1 MGTMHC
7 DVAVVGGGLVGLS
20 LAFELA
26 GGGASVT
33 VIDAA
38 FPGRATDAGAGI
50 LSPDTSADADRD
62 SFEFG
67 LGAAAHYPTLLAQL
81 GAEGIDTGGTGYAG
95 CGLLSVGLRPH
106 EDAWFQPFAEL
117 VTARSADVVSEI
129 TTSTAETLF
138 PPLGSVQR
146 VLHCT
151 SAARVDGRGLAEAL
165 RQGAQA
171 RGVRM
176 VSGTVRG
183 VGGARTGDQG
193 STVRRVAVEG
203 ADDVRCGALAVAG
216 GAWSA
221 AMGEWLK
228 SPLPI
233 VPTKG
238 QIVHLGV
245 PGPTESWPIVQPL
258 MTHYLVPWPGGRVAC
273 GGTFEVE
280 AGFDARVTAAGLH
293 ELLRECLIV
302 APGLADAQYLQT
314 RVGLRPTSP
323 DDRPVAGTVP
333 GWENVWVATGHGA
346 SGLLLGPYT
355 AKLLAEQITGA
366 PPATPSAFWSTLS
379 PSRFGEPTAGSG
391 QEVTV
396 LPCG

>member
-1 MGTMHC
+1 MGTTHF

-26 GGGASVT
+26 GSGASVT
-33 VIDAA
+33 VVDAG

-62 SFEFG
+62 SFEFA
-67 LGAAAHYPTLLAQL
+67 LEAAAHYPTLLAQL

-106 EDAWFQPFAEL
+106 EDAWFQPFADL
-117 VTARSADVVSEI
+117 VTARSADAVSEI
-129 TTSTAETLF
+129 TTSTAESLF
-138 PPLGSVQR
+138 PPLGSVHR

-165 RQGAQA
+165 RRGAQA
-171 RGVRM
+171 RGVQL

-183 VGGARTGDQG
+183 VSGATTGDDR
-193 STVRRVAVEG
+193 STVDRVAVEG

-221 AMGEWLK
+221 AMGEWLN

-245 PGPTESWPIVQPL
+245 LGPTESWPIVQPL
-258 MTHYLVPWPGGRVAC
+258 LTHYLVPWPGGRVAC
-273 GGTFEVE
+273 GGTFEVG
-280 AGFDARVTAAGLH
+280 AGFGAGVTAAGLH

-302 APGLADAQYLQT
+302 APGLADARYLQT

-355 AKLLAEQITGA
+355 AKLLAEEITGTA
-366 PPATPSAFWSTLS
+366 DRTTSAFWSTLS
-379 PSRFGEPTAGSG
+379 PARFGEPAAGR
-391 QEVTV
+391 VRR
-396 LPCG
+396 

>member
-1 MGTMHC
+1 MGTTHC

-33 VIDAA
+33 VVDAGL
-38 FPGRATDAGAGI
+38 PGRATDAGAGI

-62 SFEFG
+62 SFEFA

-81 GAEGIDTGGTGYAG
+81 GAEGIDTDGTGYAR

-106 EDAWFQPFAEL
+106 EDGWFQPFADL
-117 VTARSADVVSEI
+117 VTARSAGVVSEI
-129 TTSTAETLF
+129 TTSAAESLF
-138 PPLGSVQR
+138 PPLGSVHR

-151 SAARVDGRGLAEAL
+151 SAARVDGRGLADAL
-165 RQGAQA
+165 RRGAQA
-171 RGVRM
+171 RGVQL
-176 VSGTVRG
+176 VSATVRG
-183 VGGARTGDQG
+183 ISGASTGDHG
-193 STVRRVAVEG
+193 STVGRVAVEG
-203 ADDVRCGALAVAG
+203 ADDVRFGALAVAG

-221 AMGEWLK
+221 AMGEWLN

-245 PGPTESWPIVQPL
+245 RGPTESWPIVQPL
-258 MTHYLVPWPGGRVAC
+258 LTHYLVPWPGGRVAC
-273 GGTFEVE
+273 GGTFEVG
-280 AGFDARVTAAGLH
+280 AGFDAGVTAAGLH

-302 APGLADAQYLQT
+302 APGLADARYLET

-346 SGLLLGPYT
+346 SGLLHGPYT
-355 AKLLAEQITGA
+355 AKLLAEEITESADRTMSALWPTLG
-366 PPATPSAFWSTLS
+366 PA
-379 PSRFGEPTAGSG
+379 RFGQPAAGRIRR
-391 QEVTV
+391 
-396 LPCG
+396 

>member
-1 MGTMHC
+1 MGTTHC

-33 VIDAA
+33 VVDAG

-62 SFEFG
+62 SFEFAF
-67 LGAAAHYPTLLAQL
+67 GAAAHYPTLLAQL
-81 GAEGIDTGGTGYAG
+81 GAEGIDTDGIGYAR

-106 EDAWFQPFAEL
+106 EDAWFQPFADL

-129 TTSTAETLF
+129 TTSTAENLF
-138 PPLGSVQR
+138 PPLGSVHR

-165 RQGAQA
+165 RRGAQA
-171 RGVRM
+171 RGVQM

-183 VGGARTGDQG
+183 VSGTGEHG
-193 STVRRVAVEG
+193 STVGRVDVEG

-221 AMGEWLK
+221 SMGEWLN

-245 PGPTESWPIVQPL
+245 SGPTESWPIVQPL
-258 MTHYLVPWPGGRVAC
+258 LTHYLVPWPGGRVAC
-273 GGTFEVE
+273 GGTFEVG
-280 AGFDARVTAAGLH
+280 AGFDTGVTAAGLH

-302 APGLADAQYLQT
+302 APGLADARYLQT

-323 DDRPVAGTVP
+323 DDRPVAGSVP
-333 GWENVWVATGHGA
+333 GWDNVWVATGHGA

-355 AKLLAEQITGA
+355 AKRLAEEIGGTADG
-366 PPATPSAFWSTLS
+366 TTSAFWPTLS
-379 PSRFGEPTAGSG
+379 PARFGEPAAGR
-391 QEVTV
+391 VRR
-396 LPCG
+396 